1 MLARLLHNTWQQVFL
16 KGSVMKS
23 RLSCML
29 VAAGMA
35 FASAGVH
42 AAVEWTWTLNGAP
55 SGTDLPGT
63 STVMGY
69 SAANNTS
76 QIYATGATGAPDM
89 TWYSGSGFGICSA
102 SPGDPTCTSPNH
114 AVDNNVAKESVVLTF
129 AKAVTLSWLDIG
141 WKGGQDGET
150 PDSDISI
157 LAYTGTGSPT
167 LSGSTF
173 NNSNLLSSGWSLV
186 GQYANV
192 SVSTSTTT
200 PSLNLGTGIS
210 SSYWMIAA
218 YNSTFGGS
226 CSSTAVGA
234 CSDSNDYVKIYAV
247 AGNTTNPPPPGRVSE
262 PASMLL
268 LGTAML
274 GFVGLRRRQSEK

>member
-1 MLARLLHNTWQQVFL
+1 
-16 KGSVMKS
+16 MKS
-23 RLSCML
+23 RLSYML
-29 VAAGMA
+29 MVASVA
-35 FASAGVH
+35 FASMGAN
-42 AAVEWTWTLNGAP
+42 AAVEWTWILGSSTSPQPQPVGI
-55 SGTDLPGT
+55 DLPGT

-69 SAANNTS
+69 SAANDTS
-76 QIYATGATGAPDM
+76 QLVATGSVGQPDM
-89 TWYSGSGFGICSA
+89 TWYSGSGYGICSA

-114 AVDNNVAKESVVLTF
+114 AVDNNVAKESVVLSF

-141 WKGGQDGET
+141 WNGGY
-150 PDSDISI
+150 DSDLSV
-157 LAYTGTGSPT
+157 LAYTGTGAPVFGASI
-167 LSGSTF
+167 
-173 NNSNLLSSGWSLV
+173 NNSNLLSNGWSLV

-192 SVSTSTTT
+192 VVSTSLTTA

-218 YNSTFGGS
+218 YNSKFGTS
-226 CSSTAVGA
+226 CSSTATGA

-268 LGTAML
+268 LTTAML
-274 GFVGLRRRQSEK
+274 GIAGLRRRESVK